1 MMMMEIIA
9 IFMIMTRSY
18 EFNVPSNFLWS
29 PEDEYGRGYA
39 EEEDEDDDDEDD
51 DDRDDNDE
59 ELEF

>member
-1 MMMMEIIA
+1 
-9 IFMIMTRSY
+9 MIMTRSY